1 MSQVREGRV
10 VVLAVYKLD
19 RFGRSLQHLAQLIGE
34 LKAHGTALIAT
45 SQGID
50 TSETNPAGELQMHV
64 LAAVA
69 QFERRRFATALMLA
83 SLQRGNMEREAANRL
98 GDRARWTGTAM
109 L

>member
-50 TSETNPAGELQMHV
+50 TSETIQPGSCRCMFWL
-64 LAAVA
+64 
-69 QFERRRFATALMLA
+69 
-83 SLQRGNMEREAANRL
+83 RL
-98 GDRARWTGTAM
+98 HNSSGA
-109 L
+109 